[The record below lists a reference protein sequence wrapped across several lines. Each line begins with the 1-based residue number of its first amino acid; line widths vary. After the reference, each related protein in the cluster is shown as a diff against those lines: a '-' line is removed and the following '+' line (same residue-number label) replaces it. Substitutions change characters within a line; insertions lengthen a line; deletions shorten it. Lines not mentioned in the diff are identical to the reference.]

1 MTIDL
6 TRRTLLH
13 LAGASSLSAAALAA
27 AQAEGTAG
35 GGGPTFANRTP
46 MRIGMVN
53 LRVRDLDKVADYYR
67 DAIGLTVMARSMMGA
82 LLGAGGV
89 ALLHLQRR
97 ESAAREA
104 RNAAGLYHTAFLMPT
119 RKDLARWLVHAA
131 ANKIPLSGFAD
142 HLVSES
148 IYLDDPE
155 GNGIEVY
162 ADRAPETWKW
172 EAGSV
177 AMATDQLDID
187 GLLALT
193 DTHTTNYARA
203 PDDLRIG
210 HMHLRVGDLEQADRF
225 YGGAVGFDP
234 TRKRSGAAFLS
245 SGRYHHHLAINVW
258 QSAGAGP
265 RDDTA
270 TGLVWFSLEIAAEE
284 ILQAQTLR
292 LRQAGAPAAAIENG
306 IETSDPWA
314 PRCGSSRSDAVRGR
328 RLACPAGPGRPCAR
342 EAENEVRLAK
352 GRRTLFL
359 LAGAQGRLPAAG
371 LLARRCRNHLDL
383 LLLGFL
389 GLPIISLL
397 AFGHVA
403 LP

>member
-13 LAGASSLSAAALAA
+13 LAGASSLGAAAVAA
-27 AQAEGTAG
+27 AQAEGT

-46 MRIGMVN
+46 MRIGMVT
-53 LRVRDLDKVADYYR
+53 LRVRNLDSARPDMRAFPDFDVVANYYR
-67 DAIGLTVMARSMMGA
+67 DAIGLTVMQRSATSAR
-82 LLGAGGV
+82 LGSGGV
-89 ALLHLQRR
+89 ALLDLERR
-97 ESAAREA
+97 EGAAPEA

-131 ANKIPLSGFAD
+131 KNKVPLSGFAD

-148 IYLDDPE
+148 VYLDDPE

-162 ADRAPETWKW
+162 ADRAPELWKW

-193 DTHTTNYARA
+193 DTRTTNYAKA

-225 YGGAVGFDP
+225 YAGTIGFAP

-245 SGRYHHHLAINVW
+245 SGRYHHHLGLNVW

-270 TGLVWFSLEIAAEE
+270 TGLAWFSLEVATQQ
-284 ILQAQTLR
+284 ILEAQEQR
-292 LRQAGAPAAAIENG
+292 LRQAGAPAAAITNG
-306 IETSDPWA
+306 IETADPW
-314 PRCGSSRSDAVRGR
+314 GTKL
-328 RLACPAGPGRPCAR
+328 RLIK
-342 EAENEVRLAK
+342 V
-352 GRRTLFL
+352 
-359 LAGAQGRLPAAG
+359 
-371 LLARRCRNHLDL
+371 
-383 LLLGFL
+383 
-389 GLPIISLL
+389 
-397 AFGHVA
+397 
-403 LP
+403 

>member
-13 LAGASSLSAAALAA
+13 LAGASSLGAAAVAA
-27 AQAEGTAG
+27 AQAEGTG

-46 MRIGMVN
+46 MRIGMVT
-53 LRVRDLDKVADYYR
+53 LRVRDLDKVTDYYR
-67 DAIGLTVMARSMMGA
+67 DALGLTVMQRSATSAR
-82 LLGAGGV
+82 LGSGGV
-89 ALLHLQRR
+89 ALLDLERR
-97 ESAAREA
+97 EGAAREA

-131 ANKIPLSGFAD
+131 KNKVPLSGFAD

-172 EAGSV
+172 DGGSV
-177 AMATDQLDID
+177 AMATVQLDID

-193 DTHTTNYARA
+193 DTRTTNYAKA

-245 SGRYHHHLAINVW
+245 SGRYHHHLGINVW

-270 TGLVWFSLEIAAEE
+270 TGLAWFSLEVATQQ
-284 ILQAQTLR
+284 ILEAQTLR
-292 LRQAGAPAAAIENG
+292 LRQAGAPAAAIADG
-306 IETSDPWA
+306 IETSDPW
-314 PRCGSSRSDAVRGR
+314 GTKL
-328 RLACPAGPGRPCAR
+328 RLIK
-342 EAENEVRLAK
+342 V
-352 GRRTLFL
+352 
-359 LAGAQGRLPAAG
+359 
-371 LLARRCRNHLDL
+371 
-383 LLLGFL
+383 
-389 GLPIISLL
+389 
-397 AFGHVA
+397 
-403 LP
+403 

>member
-1 MTIDL
+1 MQ
-6 TRRTLLH
+6 R
-13 LAGASSLSAAALAA
+13 SA
-27 AQAEGTAG
+27 TS
-35 GGGPTFANRTP
+35 
-46 MRIGMVN
+46 
-53 LRVRDLDKVADYYR
+53 
-67 DAIGLTVMARSMMGA
+67 AR
-82 LLGAGGV
+82 LGSGGV
-89 ALLHLQRR
+89 ALLDLERR
-97 ESAAREA
+97 EGAAREA

-131 ANKIPLSGFAD
+131 KNKVLLSGFAD

-148 IYLDDPE
+148 VYLDDPE

-172 EAGSV
+172 DGGSV

-193 DTHTTNYARA
+193 DTRTTNYAKA

-245 SGRYHHHLAINVW
+245 SGRYHHHLGINVW

-270 TGLVWFSLEIAAEE
+270 TGLAWFSLEVATQQ
-284 ILQAQTLR
+284 ILEAQTLR
-292 LRQAGAPAAAIENG
+292 LRQAGAPALAIADG
-306 IETSDPWA
+306 IETSDPW
-314 PRCGSSRSDAVRGR
+314 GTKL
-328 RLACPAGPGRPCAR
+328 RLIK
-342 EAENEVRLAK
+342 V
-352 GRRTLFL
+352 
-359 LAGAQGRLPAAG
+359 
-371 LLARRCRNHLDL
+371 
-383 LLLGFL
+383 
-389 GLPIISLL
+389 
-397 AFGHVA
+397 
-403 LP
+403 

>member
-13 LAGASSLSAAALAA
+13 LAGASSLTAAAMAA

-35 GGGPTFANRTP
+35 GGGPTFASRTP

-67 DAIGLTVMARSMMGA
+67 DAIGLTVMTRSIMGA
-82 LLGAGGV
+82 LLGTGGV

-97 ESAAREA
+97 ESAPREA

-131 ANKIPLSGFAD
+131 KNRIPLSGFAD

-148 IYLDDPE
+148 VYLDDPE

-162 ADRAPETWKW
+162 ADRAPELWKW

-187 GLLALT
+187 GLLALA
-193 DTHTTNYARA
+193 DTHTTNYAKA

-225 YGGAVGFDP
+225 YSGTIGLDP

-265 RDDTA
+265 RDATA
-270 TGLVWFSLEIAAEE
+270 TGLAWFSLEVAAQQ
-284 ILQAQTLR
+284 ILEAQTLR

-306 IETSDPWA
+306 IETVDPW
-314 PRCGSSRSDAVRGR
+314 GTKL
-328 RLACPAGPGRPCAR
+328 RLI
-342 EAENEVRLAK
+342 K
-352 GRRTLFL
+352 
-359 LAGAQGRLPAAG
+359 
-371 LLARRCRNHLDL
+371 
-383 LLLGFL
+383 
-389 GLPIISLL
+389 I
-397 AFGHVA
+397 
-403 LP
+403 